1 MTRWAAFAAAF
12 LSFAAAAQQDEAP
25 NAILL
30 VARPELVDP
39 NFRQTVVL
47 VTQAQ
52 DASTVGVILNRPTER
67 KHPKSGK
74 TVGFGGP
81 VMPGATVALFRSQKK
96 PEAAAFPI
104 LKGVYLSM
112 HPANL
117 EALFARPADGYRL
130 YSGFSGWAPH
140 QLQSEMVRDSWYI
153 LPASE
158 SIVFREDLRGLWR
171 ELVDKARKLNAPR
184 AGFELPR
191 EQAPCKVSFAILSAC
206 PSSLASSSPS
216 R

>member
-1 MTRWAAFAAAF
+1 MRWIALLAALLCMPAG
-12 LSFAAAAQQDEAP
+12 AQQPDAP

-30 VARPELVDP
+30 VARPELADP

-67 KHPKSGK
+67 KHAKSGK
-74 TVGFGGP
+74 ALGFGGP
-81 VMPGATVALFRSQKK
+81 VMPEVTIALFRSPQK
-96 PEAAAFPI
+96 PAGPAFHV

-117 EALFARPADGYRL
+117 EALFARPGEGYRL
-130 YSGFSGWAPH
+130 YSGFSGWAPR
-140 QLQSEMVRDSWYI
+140 QLESEMVRDSWYI

-158 SIVFREDLRGLWR
+158 DVVFRDDVRGLWR
-171 ELVDKARKLNAPR
+171 ELVEKARKLNGPR
-184 AGFELPR
+184 A
-191 EQAPCKVSFAILSAC
+191 QARRKESFAILSPC
-206 PSSLASSSPS
+206 LSSAFS
-216 R
+216 